1 MNTQETLKKLE
12 KATLKNYLEKLV
24 RTKMRKVTLYTIFP
38 ITAAP
43 NYSDA
48 KNYVLVEDL
57 NKIANL
63 NSGKFL
69 N

>member
-12 KATLKNYLEKLV
+12 KATFKHYLEKLV
-24 RTKMRKVTLYTIFP
+24 QAKMRKLTLYTIFP

-57 NKIANL
+57 KQIANL
-63 NSGKFL
+63 NSGMFL